1 MIHLGDITK
10 LNGAEIPVVDCIT
23 GGSPCQDLS
32 IAGMRAGLDGERSGL
47 FMDQIR
53 IVKEMRE
60 HDRATGRTGKSIR
73 PRYMV
78 WENVPGAFSSNG
90 GEDFRI
96 VLEETAR
103 ISDSSTTIPR
113 PSGGWSNA
121 GVILGDDWSIAWRVH
136 DAQFWGVPQRRRR
149 ISLVAD
155 FGGQS
160 APEILFERKSVSGD
174 IEKSRETRE
183 EVAGSITEGT
193 GEAISFQERSG
204 KPGGVKES
212 LSKENTQEH
221 CQHSIT
227 NTSIENNNETC
238 YCLQGNGIDRAD
250 TAGCNGKGW
259 REDQSYTLNTIDR
272 PAVYVYNGENI
283 TSPTNKAQPKEGDP
297 CHTLGQDSR
306 NYVVFEPRSQDGV
319 PRVGNQNIS
328 PTLNTGGWTTTTMYL
343 TARHSHI
350 MLMTQ

>member
-1 MIHLGDITK
+1 MKGEDSMIHIGDITK
-10 LNGAEIPVVDCIT
+10 LNGAKIPVVDCIT

-113 PSGGWSNA
+113 PTGGWRNA
-121 GVILGDDWSIAWRVH
+121 GVILGDNWSIAWRVH
-136 DAQFWGVPQRRRR
+136 DAQFWGVPQRRKR
-149 ISLVAD
+149 IALIAD

-160 APEILFERKSVSGD
+160 APEILFERKGMSGNSKQS
-174 IEKSRETRE
+174 EAKRE
-183 EVAGSITEGT
+183 ETSEGIEGSIDKT
-193 GEAISFQERSG
+193 I
-204 KPGGVKES
+204 
-212 LSKENTQEH
+212 
-221 CQHSIT
+221 
-227 NTSIENNNETC
+227 
-238 YCLQGNGIDRAD
+238 CLQGNGIDRAE
-250 TAGCNGKGW
+250 TAGCNGRGW

-272 PAVYVYNGENI
+272 PAVFVYNGENI
-283 TSPTNKAQPKEGDP
+283 TSPTNKALPQENDP
-297 CHTLGQDSR
+297 CHTLDRDSR

-328 PTLNTGGWTTTTMYL
+328 PTLNTGGGGQRQPCIL
-343 TARHSHI
+343 HQDIHRSEVSDSN
-350 MLMTQ
+350 L